1 MIVSKNTRYIN
12 KIDSWKK
19 MTYKKMAYI
28 LISTFYFILFF
39 FEKQR
44 LSTSTAY
51 SAYFI
56 RETNET
62 FSICGET
69 LGEKLT
75 NSHKL
80 HCTKVLKTALHRSL
94 GSWVLLH
101 IVISVI

>member
-1 MIVSKNTRYIN
+1 
-12 KIDSWKK
+12 
-19 MTYKKMAYI
+19 MTYKEQRNDIHLNKYI
-28 LISTFYFILFF
+28 LFYF

-44 LSTSTAY
+44 LSAY

-56 RETNET
+56 RETYET

-69 LGEKLT
+69 LREKLT

-80 HCTKVLKTALHRSL
+80 HCTKVFKTALHRSL

>member
-1 MIVSKNTRYIN
+1 MEKNDLQRNGIHFD
-12 KIDSWKK
+12 K
-19 MTYKKMAYI
+19 YI
-28 LISTFYFILFF
+28 LFYFIFF

-44 LSTSTAY
+44 LSTLTAY

-56 RETNET
+56 RETYET

>member
-1 MIVSKNTRYIN
+1 
-12 KIDSWKK
+12 
-19 MTYKKMAYI
+19 MTYKEMAYI
-28 LISTFYFILFF
+28 LISRYILFYFILFF
-39 FEKQR
+39 LFEKQR
-44 LSTSTAY
+44 LSTLTAY

-56 RETNET
+56 RETYET

-75 NSHKL
+75 NSYKL

-94 GSWVLLH
+94 GSWVLLLLH